1 MRNNKTMSDPI
12 DAAKPSAAKAGMG
25 AGLRRLLLGV
35 AFAVTFVAGGVVMSS
50 TPAAAALTMAM
61 EDAGMGGM
69 HGHGG
74 MHAMAQAHIEK
85 MLTAVDATPD
95 QKAQIKSILHKGFE
109 SIGPL
114 HEKLADTHRDLH
126 QLLSAPTID
135 RAALEQLRAARVGDL
150 DQASKVMVQTFADAA
165 DVLRPEQRAKL
176 ARLMA
181 EHHHPH
187 L

>member
-1 MRNNKTMSDPI
+1 MSDPI
-12 DAAKPSAAKAGMG
+12 DAAKPSTAPRAGMG
-25 AGLRRLLLGV
+25 AGLRRLLLGA

-61 EDAGMGGM
+61 EDAGMGGK

-85 MLTAVDATPD
+85 MLTAVDATPE

-109 SIGPL
+109 SVGPL
-114 HEKLADTHRDLH
+114 HGKLASVHGDLH
-126 QLLSAPTID
+126 RLLSAPTID
-135 RAALEQLRAARVGDL
+135 RAALEQLRVDRMADL
-150 DQASKVMVQTFADAA
+150 DQASKVMVQTMADAA
-165 DVLRPEQRAKL
+165 EVLRPEQRAKL
-176 ARLMA
+176 ATLMA

-187 L
+187 P

>member
-1 MRNNKTMSDPI
+1 MSDPI

-35 AFAVTFVAGGVVMSS
+35 AFAVTFVAGGVVMSG
-50 TPAAAALTMAM
+50 TPAAALTMAM
-61 EDAGMGGM
+61 EAGM
-69 HGHGG
+69 HGHGD
-74 MHAMAQAHIEK
+74 MHAMAMAHIEK